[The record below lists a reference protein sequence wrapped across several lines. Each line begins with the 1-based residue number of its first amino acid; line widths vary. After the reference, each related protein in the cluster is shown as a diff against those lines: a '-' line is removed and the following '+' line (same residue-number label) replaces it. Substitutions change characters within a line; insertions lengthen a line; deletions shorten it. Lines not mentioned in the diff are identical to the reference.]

1 MKAMKFMAV
10 VAMCAMTLAAS
21 AAKTAQAKIA
31 ITSTDGGDDAVYI
44 MENSDNSSAFEAG
57 KDVEKIMNTGQA
69 YNINLYAV
77 LGGYNL
83 SMVYTNDIA
92 NMPLTFKAGSATHY
106 TMTFSNVFG
115 TVKLY
120 DKVTGTETTL
130 ANSGTYGFD
139 CEANATLAD
148 RFVINYVAPVPP
160 VPAICHYGNVLNV
173 TNSNG
178 MTVQVLNMDGSATV
192 VADTQITSDSQDIDI
207 TALTADTQYKV
218 VWNGQT
224 LIIRK

>member
-21 AAKTAQAKIA
+21 ATKTAQAKIA
-31 ITSTDGGDDAVYI
+31 ISSTDGGDDALYI
-44 MENSDNSSAFEAG
+44 MENTDNSSAFEAG
-57 KDVEKIMNTGQA
+57 KDVEKIMNTGQT

-83 SMVYTNDIA
+83 SMVYTNDIT
-92 NMPLTFKAGSATHY
+92 NLPLTFKAGSATHY
-106 TMTFSNVFG
+106 TMTFSNVYG

-120 DKVTGTETTL
+120 DAVTAQEITL
-130 ANSGTYGFD
+130 ANNGSYEFD
-139 CEANATLAD
+139 CAANATLAD
-148 RFVINYVAPVPP
+148 RFVINRPAPAVPS
-160 VPAICHYGNVLNV
+160 ICHYGNVLKV
-173 TNSNG
+173 SGSNG
-178 MTVQVLNMDGSATV
+178 MVVKVHNMDDTDAM
-192 VADTQITSDSQDIDI
+192 ADVTITSDDQDIDI
-207 TALTADTQYKV
+207 SALTADTQYKV

>member
-92 NMPLTFKAGSATHY
+92 NLPLTFKAGSATHY
-106 TMTFSNVFG
+106 TMTFSNVYG

-120 DKVTGTETTL
+120 DAVTAQEITL
-130 ANSGTYGFD
+130 ANNGSYEFD
-139 CEANATLAD
+139 CAANATLAD
-148 RFVINYVAPVPP
+148 RFVINRPAPAAPS
-160 VPAICHYGNVLNV
+160 ICHYGDVLQV
-173 TNSNG
+173 TGSNG
-178 MTVQVLNMDGSATV
+178 MTVQINNMD
-192 VADTQITSDSQDIDI
+192 DTQAIAPVAITSDSQDIDI
-207 TALTADTQYKV
+207 LGLTAGNQYKV
-218 VWNGQT
+218 VWNSQT

>member
-21 AAKTAQAKIA
+21 ATKTAQAKIA
-31 ITSTDGGDDAVYI
+31 ISSTDGGDDALYI
-44 MENSDNSSAFEAG
+44 MENTDNSSAFEAG

-92 NMPLTFKAGSATHY
+92 NLPLTFKAGSATHY
-106 TMTFSNVFG
+106 TMTFSNVYG

-130 ANSGTYGFD
+130 ANTGTYGFD

-148 RFVINYVAPVPP
+148 RFVINRPAPAAPG
-160 VPAICHYGNVLNV
+160 ICHYGDVLQV
-173 TNSNG
+173 TGSNG
-178 MTVQVLNMDGSATV
+178 MTVKVHNMDDTDAM
-192 VADTQITSDSQDIDI
+192 ADVTITSDDQDIDI
-207 TALTADTQYKV
+207 SALTADTQYKV
-218 VWNGQT
+218 VWNSQT